1 LSSSLPDDPAP
12 APAPV
17 PAPASAP
24 APAALPGPAPA
35 PRRPALSGALAALVL
50 AVPLSMCLGLP
61 VSLLAFG
68 IATDFHGD
76 LRDLADPESLVGTLS
91 PVAYVTLLVLPGQ
104 AVLLLLSLGAALL
117 SREPFLRRL
126 GLVRPRVSLALLP
139 FFVLVALLAGWAG
152 GILAG
157 RVFGEESAHLQELER
172 VILEPQGLAMLYVL
186 LCLSITPGVT
196 EELLYRGYVQ
206 QRLQRRWRAPLAIAV
221 PALFFALAHVDP
233 MHVVG
238 VLPVGLWLGFVAWG
252 SGSVIP
258 SILCHASY
266 NAGMMLLAR
275 SVGEAGTADVAELPP
290 AGGAVIFAVLSVCL
304 LALCV
309 SVPALLRAGLR
320 RP

>member
-1 LSSSLPDDPAP
+1 
-12 APAPV
+12 
-17 PAPASAP
+17 
-24 APAALPGPAPA
+24 
-35 PRRPALSGALAALVL
+35 
-50 AVPLSMCLGLP
+50 MCLGLP

-196 EELLYRGYVQ
+196 EELLYRAMSSSACSGAGG
-206 QRLQRRWRAPLAIAV
+206 RRSRSPSRRCSSPWPTSTRCTWSASCPSA
-221 PALFFALAHVDP
+221 
-233 MHVVG
+233 
-238 VLPVGLWLGFVAWG
+238 
-252 SGSVIP
+252 SGS
-258 SILCHASY
+258 ASSPG
-266 NAGMMLLAR
+266 APAR
-275 SVGEAGTADVAELPP
+275 SSPRSSATPP
-290 AGGAVIFAVLSVCL
+290 TTPG
-304 LALCV
+304 
-309 SVPALLRAGLR
+309 
-320 RP
+320 